1 MSGSEVKVRRGG
13 KSPSVAGC
21 ARAKVVQDFGRGRK
35 KIFSRAR
42 MYRIR
47 DEGEKRFFAKERA
60 RLYRS
65 EKRFF
70 VGQTWPMTPQLS
82 KNGFLRISRERDEL
96 SKSLMRER
104 VGRVNVHHIL

>member
-1 MSGSEVKVRRGG
+1 M
-13 KSPSVAGC
+13 AGC

-47 DEGEKRFFAKERA
+47 DEGEKRFFAKVRA